1 MSKEMFMEF
10 HDGLVE
16 EYMEEN
22 PAASEDEAIDAT
34 ADQAMEKVKEHYD
47 GLGDYQYERM
57 KDQRMEDRDLE
68 EGKDYGNASQG
79 EG

>member
-16 EYMEEN
+16 EYMAEN
-22 PAASEDEAIDAT
+22 PDASEDEAIDAT
-34 ADQAMEKVKEHYD
+34 ADQAMEKVKDYYD
-47 GLGDYQYERM
+47 VLGDYQYERM